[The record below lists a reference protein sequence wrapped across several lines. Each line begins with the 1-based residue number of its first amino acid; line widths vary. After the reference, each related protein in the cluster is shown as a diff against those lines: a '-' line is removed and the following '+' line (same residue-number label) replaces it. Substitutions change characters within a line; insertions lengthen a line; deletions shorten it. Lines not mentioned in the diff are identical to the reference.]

1 MSKFTSLIKARF
13 ESVAHG
19 QKEKQKGASALEYL
33 VLAAVIVVGLMAA
46 AYIFFGKTG
55 EDGAIGSTFDKI
67 QQKLETDLPTK
78 GGGSS

>member
-33 VLAAVIVVGLMAA
+33 VLAGVIVIVLVA
-46 AYIFFGKTG
+46 
-55 EDGAIGSTFDKI
+55 GALLISEYLGDEGDKSVFKKI
-67 QQKLETDLPTK
+67 AEELNEVD
-78 GGGSS
+78 